1 MTKQAERYVYAPG
14 ETVKYT
20 ITVTNTGKVDLTAVS
35 YQDLMDIADVSIDG
49 GYWGEDS
56 EQVANL
62 AVGESI
68 TLTYYYDIPE
78 DTADGTLIDNT
89 VVAHGKTH
97 GTPHISVV
105 KTADKTVA
113 AVGDTVTYTVTV
125 TNDGEVDLVDVTLED
140 SLVALGRV
148 RTLTLAAWRLA
159 RARLSPIPMW

>member
-1 MTKQAERYVYAPG
+1 M
-14 ETVKYT
+14 
-20 ITVTNTGKVDLTAVS
+20 
-35 YQDLMDIADVSIDG
+35 
-49 GYWGEDS
+49 
-56 EQVANL
+56 ANL

-140 SLVALGRV
+140 SLVALEGENAYIGSLAVGESKTITYTYVVTEENVDVIDNVVTAAGTEDPEDPNVGRSGEPETCG
-148 RTLTLAAWRLA
+148 R
-159 RARLSPIPMW
+159 